1 MVASVLTAVKQRIN
15 MKTTFGITAAFFL
28 AFGLACAKPEPG
40 SATTAKPPATPAA
53 PVPTT
58 TVTIPKDGNYK
69 AKGVVTKINLEAGS
83 VELKHEAIPGVMP
96 AMQMEIFVRGKEQL
110 KPLKV
115 GDNVDFVLEYKHP
128 TETITEIKKAP

>member
-1 MVASVLTAVKQRIN
+1 
-15 MKTTFGITAAFFL
+15 MKTTFLILTVSLMLLAA
-28 AFGLACAKPEPG
+28 ACSKPEPG
-40 SATTAKPPATPAA
+40 SATTAKPPATPSPAIPAA
-53 PVPTT
+53 

-96 AMQMEIFVRGKEQL
+96 AMQMEIPVRGKEQL